1 MSTLYIV
8 ATPIGN
14 LKDITL
20 RALDVLKDADIIL
33 CEDTRTSKKLL
44 SAYDIHTKCIA
55 FHKFSTK
62 KEIESIL
69 NLFQIHEHIA
79 LVSDAGT
86 PAISDPGSLLVQLVR
101 EQKPEV
107 KILSVPGAS
116 ALTSA
121 ISISG
126 LPLSQFTCIGF
137 LPHKKGRQKKLDEA
151 LSYSHSVIF
160 YESTHRILKLLEE
173 IKSRQPERVLVICKE
188 LTKIYENVL
197 KGTAQDLLTQF
208 EQNPT
213 LQKGEFVL
221 ICEYIHNNFG

>member
-1 MSTLYIV
+1 MSNLYVV

-20 RALDVLKDADIIL
+20 RALEILKHADIIL
-33 CEDTRTSKKLL
+33 CEDTRTTKKLL
-44 SAYDIHTKCIA
+44 FAYQISAKCIA
-55 FHKFSTK
+55 FHKFSTDR
-62 KEIESIL
+62 EIESIL
-69 NLFQIHEHIA
+69 NLFETYEHVA

-86 PAISDPGSLLVQLVR
+86 PAISDPGSLLIKLVR

-107 KILSVPGAS
+107 SIQGIAGAS
-116 ALTSA
+116 AITTA

-126 LPLSQFTCIGF
+126 LPMAQFTFMGF

-151 LSYSHSVIF
+151 LTYGHSVIF

-173 IKSRQPERVLVICKE
+173 IETRQPERRILICKE
-188 LTKIYENVL
+188 LTKMHERVL
-197 KGTAQDLLTQF
+197 SGTARELLTQI
-208 EQNPT
+208 ELDPS

-221 ICEYIHNNFG
+221 ICE

>member
-1 MSTLYIV
+1 MSTLHIV

-20 RALDVLKDADIIL
+20 RALEVLGSVDIVL
-33 CEDTRTSKKLL
+33 CEDTRTTKKLL
-44 SAYDIHTKCIA
+44 SAHSVSAKCIA
-55 FHKFSTK
+55 FHKFSTE
-62 KEIESIL
+62 KEIDSIL
-69 NLFQIHEHIA
+69 NLFETYENIA

-86 PAISDPGSLLVQLVR
+86 PAISDPGSLLVKLVR

-107 KILSVPGAS
+107 TIVSIPGAS

-126 LPLSQFTCIGF
+126 LPMPQFTFFGF

-151 LSYSHSVIF
+151 LTLSYSVIF
-160 YESTHRILKLLEE
+160 YESTHRIIKLLQE
-173 IKSRQPERVLVICKE
+173 IEKRQPERNIIICKE
-188 LTKIYENVL
+188 LTKMHENVL
-197 KGTAQDLLTQF
+197 TGTARDLLSQF
-208 EQNPT
+208 EQDPS

-221 ICEYIHNNFG
+221 ICE

>member
-20 RALDVLKDADIIL
+20 RALEVLKAANIIL
-33 CEDTRTSKKLL
+33 CEDTRTTKKLL
-44 SAYDIHTKCIA
+44 SAYDIHSKCIA
-55 FHKFSTK
+55 FHKFSTE

-69 NLFQIHEHIA
+69 HLFQNHEHIA

-86 PAISDPGSLLVQLVR
+86 PAISDPGALLVQLIK
-101 EQKPEV
+101 EQNKDV
-107 KILSVPGAS
+107 NIVSIPGAS

-126 LPLSQFTCIGF
+126 LPMSQFTFFGF

-151 LSYSHSVIF
+151 LSYAHSVIF

-173 IKSRQPERVLVICKE
+173 IKTRQPERILIICKE
-188 LTKIYENVL
+188 LTKIHENVL
-197 KGTAQDLLTQF
+197 EGTAEELLSQF
-208 EQNPT
+208 EVDPT

-221 ICEYIHNNFG
+221 ICK

>member
-1 MSTLYIV
+1 MSTLHVV

-20 RALDVLKDADIIL
+20 RALEVLGGVDIIL
-33 CEDTRTSKKLL
+33 CEDTRTTKKLL
-44 SAYDIHTKCIA
+44 SAHSIFAKCIA
-55 FHKFSTK
+55 FHKFSTE

-69 NLFQIHEHIA
+69 NLFETYKNIA

-86 PAISDPGSLLVQLVR
+86 PAISDPGSLLVKLIR

-107 KILSVPGAS
+107 LIVSIPGAS

-126 LPLSQFTCIGF
+126 LPMSQFTFFGF

-151 LSYSHSVIF
+151 LSLTHSIVF
-160 YESTHRILKLLEE
+160 YESTHRIIKLLQE
-173 IKSRQPERVLVICKE
+173 IEKRQPERNIIICKE
-188 LTKIYENVL
+188 LTKMHENVL
-197 KGTAQDLLTQF
+197 KGTAQELLSQF
-208 EQNPT
+208 VQNPS

-221 ICEYIHNNFG
+221 ICE

>member
-20 RALDVLKDADIIL
+20 RALDVLKEADIIL
-33 CEDTRTSKKLL
+33 CEDTRTTKKLL

-55 FHKFSTK
+55 FHKFSTE

-69 NLFQIHEHIA
+69 HLFKNYENVA
-79 LVSDAGT
+79 LVGDAGT

-101 EQKPEV
+101 GQNPEV
-107 KILSVPGAS
+107 HIVSIPGAS

-126 LPLSQFTCIGF
+126 LPMSQFTFVGF

-173 IKSRQPERVLVICKE
+173 IQKRQPERKIVICKE
-188 LTKIYENVL
+188 LTKIHENVL
-197 KGTAQDLLTQF
+197 IGRASELLDQFAQD
-208 EQNPT
+208 PS

-221 ICEYIHNNFG
+221 ICE

>member
-1 MSTLYIV
+1 MSTLSIV

-20 RALDVLKDADIIL
+20 RALDVLKESNIIL
-33 CEDTRTSKKLL
+33 CEDTRTTKKLL
-44 SAYDIHTKCIA
+44 SHFDIHTKCIA
-55 FHKFSTK
+55 FHKFSTE

-69 NLFQIHEHIA
+69 NLFETYEHIS

-107 KILSVPGAS
+107 EVISIPGAS

-126 LPLSQFTCIGF
+126 LPMSQFTFFGF

-151 LSYSHSVIF
+151 LSYTHSVIF

-173 IKSRQPERVLVICKE
+173 IKKRQPERKIIICKE
-188 LTKIYENVL
+188 LTKMYENVL
-197 KGTAQDLLTQF
+197 TGNAEELLAQF
-208 EQNPT
+208 AENPS

-221 ICEYIHNNFG
+221 ICE